1 MSTTKDPQQKKAP
14 VIQINQEVLQ
24 LSNESSGAP
33 QNERKLTP
41 LSCPGAPGQDR
52 GVRVGTAE
60 CEFRA
65 ALFAY
70 LPGKLTCPVAFALN
84 EHGRTMVEQP
94 IQRCRCCRRVTEDR
108 SPFSWHFITGHN
120 DAFLFVACRY
130 QLKKQLPLQRCE
142 RNVPQLIE
150 DEQFG
155 LVNIPYFF
163 IKCTCI
169 VSFFHLFH
177 QPGHGIETN
186 RKASLQGKLSQRYA
200 QVCVKRSLNGPTKR
214 SLIGPTSLTPESVL
228 TGTKERREKLLSS
241 FRANGFHGVVKLP
254 LGFKNH

>member
-1 MSTTKDPQQKKAP
+1 MYLIFAHTSISCQAQ
-14 VIQINQEVLQ
+14 VLVTPKT
-24 LSNESSGAP
+24 NETRP
-33 QNERKLTP
+33 P

-52 GVRVGTAE
+52 GGRVGTAE
-60 CEFRA
+60 YEFRA
-65 ALFAY
+65 ALFAH
-70 LPGKLTCPVAFALN
+70 LPGKLACPITFTLD

-94 IQRCRCCRRVTEDR
+94 IQRCRCRRRVTEDR

-142 RNVPQLIE
+142 RDVPQLIE

-163 IKCTCI
+163 IKCTCV
-169 VSFFHLFH
+169 VSFFHLLH

-186 RKASLQGKLSQRYA
+186 RKASLQSKLSQRYA
-200 QVCVKRSLNGPTKR
+200 QVCLSDSGWTNQDHVFTTDHPSERSKPAYPARVYRWL
-214 SLIGPTSLTPESVL
+214 E
-228 TGTKERREKLLSS
+228 
-241 FRANGFHGVVKLP
+241 
-254 LGFKNH
+254 